1 MKKLIVISLI
11 VALFSTSYISNSY
24 AFKGSLVN
32 FVKNLFGGSKN
43 IVDDVG
49 KNVTKPAD
57 EIKTLGSKTPEEIA
71 GVKNVEQSGRTISSI
86 AKEEQ
91 LLSTVGKE
99 RHSADFL
106 AVKKNDRGS
115 FIRVKKIDDLQLDNI
130 AELVLESKGESSS
143 NPYSFYKYIII
154 NWIGKVYINSDYY
167 NKPKLEEKMLLVCNA
182 GKDIFYF
189 ALFMEQ
195 EPKRA
200 FLINHISNENY
211 NILPNQEL
219 VVLEDAYEE
228 KLMST
233 MPEQSNKY
241 PDHYFFILQENQGFI
256 YNKSKGNTSP
266 ESIKFQ
272 SKWIQ
277 PEENMCFKS
286 SETGLY

>member
-1 MKKLIVISLI
+1 MKRLIVISLI
-11 VALFSTSYISNSY
+11 VVLFSAGYISNSY
-24 AFKGSLVN
+24 ALGGFGSILRN
-32 FVKNLFGGSKN
+32 FLRGSKN
-43 IVDDVG
+43 IADDIG
-49 KNVTKPAD
+49 KNLTKPAD
-57 EIKTLGSKTPEEIA
+57 EIKTLGSKSPEEIA
-71 GVKNVEQSGRTISSI
+71 GVKNVEQSGHTISSI
-86 AKEEQ
+86 AKKEQ

-115 FIRVKKIDDLQLDNI
+115 FTRLRNIDDLQLDNI
-130 AELVLESKGESSS
+130 VEWVLESKGESSS

-200 FLINHISNENY
+200 FLINHISNEND

-228 KLMST
+228 KLMAT

-241 PDHYFFILQENQGFI
+241 PGHYFFILEENQGFI

-272 SKWIQ
+272 SIFIQ